1 MNPSG
6 TVNNFYNQHTIM
18 YKFFKF
24 SRYYFYGKGE
34 FFMRSLCIKTNNV
47 DLLNYLLNEFKSID
61 LKNIC
66 FSENEF
72 KLYKNIIIHYFG
84 NDESL
89 FLSKISSILSFL
101 VIDELE
107 DTLLKRLIMQ
117 NYFYFDSIER
127 EKILTICFDIM
138 TDDFSKLFDKKL
150 KILHDIFYQFLSCHK
165 SIVLNGF
172 INFRLKSYL
181 ALLDEIVNEAVN
193 SFVIEKEYLEFISL
207 LKLYINSQ
215 AYGCEMVHIVFS
227 SSESILLDENK
238 NLIVVSDNIFK
249 AKYLSD
255 ISFSS
260 NDYILNSLLT
270 LLPKKIHIHL
280 IDDDT
285 DEFINTLQL
294 VFENRIHLC
303 NDCNIC
309 HLYRNSNKNPNRK
322 KIPHSELF

>member
-1 MNPSG
+1 M
-6 TVNNFYNQHTIM
+6 
-18 YKFFKF
+18 K
-24 SRYYFYGKGE
+24 
-34 FFMRSLCIKTNNV
+34 SLCIKTNNS
-47 DLLNYLLNEFKSID
+47 DLLNYLLNELKNTD

-72 KLYKNIIIHYFG
+72 KIYKNVIIHYFG
-84 NDESL
+84 NDEPL
-89 FLSKISSILSFL
+89 FFSKISSILCFL

-107 DTLLKRLIMQ
+107 ESILKRLIMH
-117 NYFYFDSIER
+117 NYFYFDRTER
-127 EKILTICFDIM
+127 EKILAICFDIM
-138 TDDFSKLFDKKL
+138 ADDFSKLFDKKFNM
-150 KILHDIFYQFLSCHK
+150 LHNIFYEFLSTHK

-172 INFRLKSYL
+172 INFRLKGYL
-181 ALLDEIVNEAVN
+181 SLLDEIVSEAVN
-193 SFVIEKEYLEFISL
+193 HFIIEKEYLEFISL

-215 AYGCEMVHIVFS
+215 SYGCEMVHIIFS

-238 NLIVVSDNIFK
+238 NLIIVSDDIFK

-270 LLPKKIHIHL
+270 LLPKKIHVHL
-280 IDDDT
+280 IDGYV

-303 NDCNIC
+303 TDCNIC
-309 HLYRNSNKNPNRK
+309 QLYRNSSKNNSNRK
-322 KIPHSELF
+322 KIPHSELS